1 MLKKIKNREHLYHK
15 IVFIYTLTYAIYSL
29 FGRFTWLHAL
39 VEHTINGFMYSFFA
53 MFGFALL
60 MLDFFV
66 FKNYKK
72 MKYYLVYLSFIAVAI
87 ISSLLNMNYGI
98 TDNAKTI
105 IWLLV
110 QMGLFTTMGQLFTK
124 KQYDKWLTV
133 FFSISGTIWG
143 FASVVSLY
151 QYLFVDGYV
160 IYMNKRFLRQSLY
173 DNRLFGVFIDPNLGA
188 FVALIVILGMIYLF
202 HKYKKEWVRT
212 LCIMNSII
220 QLSYI
225 ILSGSRSTQVCIIC
239 SISYTVIYF
248 LIRFFKEKESTKL
261 PVQVISYILVPI
273 AVVVVT
279 YASFGLFRTGA
290 TKLSST
296 ISPEHHQQ
304 EDELVRKDIKSDA
317 TNNRTDIWKGY
328 IELLK
333 DKPVFGLSPR
343 NAWNYADK
351 EHPDSYLSIHH
362 YDVHNAYIAV
372 LAGMGIIGFLVLL
385 LEMFC
390 IGKTILPRAVNVEK
404 MNFQYFFALQMI
416 LNVAVFIFFYPG
428 IYFTNGID
436 TLLFWPAIGFALQN
450 AKPLPKLLHKKN

>member
-1 MLKKIKNREHLYHK
+1 MLKTKNREQIYHK
-15 IVFIYTLTYAIYSL
+15 IVFVYTLTYAIYSL

-39 VEHTINGFMYSFFA
+39 VEHTINGVMYSFFA

-66 FKNYKK
+66 YKNFKK
-72 MKYYLVYLSFIAVAI
+72 MKYYSIYLLFIVVAI
-87 ISSLLNMNYGI
+87 ISSLLNMKYGI

-105 IWLLV
+105 IWLFV
-110 QMGLFTTMGQLFTK
+110 QMGLFTTMGQLFTQ
-124 KQYDKWLTV
+124 KQYDKWLTI
-133 FFSISGTIWG
+133 FFSISGAIWG

-173 DNRLFGVFIDPNLGA
+173 DNWLFGVFIDPNLGA
-188 FVALIVILGMIYLF
+188 FVAFIIVLGMIYLF
-202 HKYKKEWVRT
+202 RKYKVSWLRA
-212 LCIMNSII
+212 LCVINSII

-225 ILSGSRSTQVCIIC
+225 ILSGSRSTSVCMIC
-239 SISYTVIYF
+239 SVSYTIIY
-248 LIRFFKEKESTKL
+248 LLVRFYQKKKSVKL
-261 PVQVISYILVPI
+261 PVRFISYLLVPL
-273 AVVVVT
+273 AVAVT
-279 YASFGLFRTGA
+279 ISASFNLFRTGT
-290 TKLSST
+290 TKISAI
-296 ISPEHHQQ
+296 ISPERHQQ
-304 EDELVRKDIKSDA
+304 EDELVRKDIENNE

-328 IELLK
+328 IKLLK

-351 EHPDSYLSIHH
+351 EHPDSYLSLHH

-390 IGKTILPRAVNVEK
+390 IGKTILPRAVDVEK

-436 TLLFWPAIGFALQN
+436 TLLFWPAIGFALQD
-450 AKPLPKLLHKKN
+450 AKPLPKLLPKKN